1 MRFVCLIYHD
11 LEWFDD
17 KPQAELRALHDETMA
32 YDELMDSSGQLVLA
46 QALRAPSQT
55 RSVRRRGGRTTVT
68 DGPFAETKE
77 QLIGLFIVEAK
88 DMDEALAI
96 AEREPFARSGTV
108 VVREG
113 YDARLEGAGS

>member
-11 LEWFDD
+11 LDWFDD
-17 KPQAELRALHDETMA
+17 KSQAELQALHEETMA
-32 YDELMDSSGQLVLA
+32 YDELMESRGQLVLA
-46 QALRAPSQT
+46 QPLRAPAQT
-55 RSVRRRGGRTTVT
+55 RSVRRRSGKTTVT

-77 QLIGLFIVEAK
+77 QLIGFFIVEAK

-96 AEREPFARSGTV
+96 AEREPFARSGTI

-113 YDARLEGAGS
+113 YDAKVKGPGS